1 MTAENDA
8 RQKLVRNYPGAAN
21 VSHENRER
29 LSEWMAEPVRFENA
43 HFMIRRSS
51 LQILERLE
59 TDGLRGRIGLIQA
72 IQAIEENRSDNQR
85 LLEEAQKKL
94 SEIRSIVARDVE
106 RSSDTESGVE
116 KSGTAWEI
124 LSVLERPAEPL
135 DSDNGPDGEN
145 I

>member
-1 MTAENDA
+1 M
-8 RQKLVRNYPGAAN
+8 
-21 VSHENRER
+21 
-29 LSEWMAEPVRFENA
+29 RFENA
-43 HFMIRRSS
+43 HFMIRRSN

-72 IQAIEENRSDNQR
+72 IRAIEENRSGNQR

-106 RSSDTESGVE
+106 RSSDTELGVE

-124 LSVLERPAEPL
+124 LGVLERPADPL
-135 DSDNGPDGEN
+135 DSDNGPDEEN